1 METKII
7 DGRKIKDEILMNVKK
22 EVAELSFV
30 PVFCDILVGEDKASV
45 QYVNMKMKI
54 AESVGIHFYKAF
66 FPSDIKNE
74 DLVMEIEKINNMPN
88 MCGIIIQLPLP
99 SHIDTRKMLDAID
112 PRLDVDCLG
121 SVNSN
126 KFYENNFELGFPT
139 AMACMRVL
147 ESTGESLVNK
157 KIVVLGKGELVGR
170 PVSALLNFQQ
180 LNVEAINS
188 STPNKDEIIKQADVI
203 ISGMGNGKY
212 LTGSMIKKWT
222 IIVDAGS
229 SELGGSIVGDVDLDS
244 VSGIA
249 EYVSPVPGGVGPVT
263 VAMLLS
269 NVLQV
274 AKSLD
279 IARNK
284 NK

>member
-7 DGRKIKDEILMNVKK
+7 NGRKIKDEILTNVKK

-54 AESVGIHFYKAF
+54 AESVGIRFHKAF

-74 DLVMEIEKINNMPN
+74 DLIMEIEKINNMPN
-88 MCGIIIQLPLP
+88 ICGIIIQLPLP
-99 SHIDTRKMLDAID
+99 SHIDTRKMLDTID
-112 PRLDVDCLG
+112 PKLDVDCLG
-121 SVNSN
+121 SVNSA

-139 AMACMRVL
+139 ALACMRVL
-147 ESTGESLVNK
+147 NSIGESLVDK
-157 KIVVLGKGELVGR
+157 KIVVLGKGELVGK
-170 PVSALLNFQQ
+170 PVSALLRSQQ
-180 LNVEAINS
+180 LNVESINS
-188 STPNKDEIIKQADVI
+188 STSNKEEIIKQADII

-212 LTGSMIKKWT
+212 LTGEMIKKWT
-222 IIVDAGS
+222 MIIDAGS
-229 SELGGSIVGDVDLDS
+229 SESNGSIVGDVDLDS

-263 VAMLLS
+263 VAILLS

-274 AKSLD
+274 AKGRK
-279 IARNK
+279 A
-284 NK
+284 